1 MSDARDLTEK
11 IQQNDPI
18 LVACVVFQTQAPEHL
33 IQKIHEAITAIAAQ
47 TSVCPVVRD
56 ITSLRSVS
64 EDPWLRHPE
73 AANYLGISKS
83 TLYQYAC
90 QRKIECRK
98 LGGRLEYR
106 RSTLDRFKDFQ
117 VRRPHEWFRR
127 SIISTALGSGK

>member
-1 MSDARDLTEK
+1 MSDAKDLTEK
-11 IQQNDPI
+11 IQHGDPV
-18 LVACVVFQTQAPEHL
+18 LVACVVFQTQAPELL
-33 IQKIHEAITAIAAQ
+33 IQKIREAIAAQ
-47 TSVCPVVRD
+47 TSVCPVVPD

-90 QRKIECRK
+90 QHKIECRK